1 MISMRRRNNID
12 MNYNHKS
19 IMIMTLL
26 LLITCKVNTLVAGEP
41 LRLLSSDFQKTSFT
55 QVIFGSKELR
65 PLIEE
70 QINSFEDMMVNYA
83 NQLVPGTISVTCTFK
98 TQGRIQKRKT
108 RPRRLSNENL
118 SIENSQYEEYDYDY
132 SDNEEQK
139 ERKLMACGTEKLR
152 SVTLYYEMIFRR
164 RSGNEDVTQYSE
176 AFIDWIDTLPG
187 KDSIISSMKDDGVC
201 AISARNVIV
210 DQATRSPT
218 KPPTQTPTIALTS
231 APTNMPTKAPT
242 PVPTISPTFAPT
254 NTPTIPPTL
263 VPTNTPT
270 TASPTPPIDSPTN
283 LPTSI
288 PTISPTQAATPP
300 IDTPTTSPTPAP
312 SVIQTSGTTFFF
324 SGSFSGSFSDFPTD
338 EER

>member
-1 MISMRRRNNID
+1 MS
-12 MNYNHKS
+12 
-19 IMIMTLL
+19 LL
-26 LLITCKVNTLVAGEP
+26 LLITCKVNPLVAGEP
-41 LRLLSSDFQKTSFT
+41 LRLLASDFQKTSFT
-55 QVIFGSKELR
+55 QIIFGSTELR

-98 TQGRIQKRKT
+98 NQGRIQRRKK

-118 SIENSQYEEYDYDY
+118 SIENSQYEEYNYDY
-132 SDNEEQK
+132 SNNEEQK
-139 ERKLMACGTEKLR
+139 ERKLIACGTKKVR

-254 NTPTIPPTL
+254 NTPTIPATL
-263 VPTNTPT
+263 APTNTPT
-270 TASPTPPIDSPTN
+270 TASPTPPIDSPT
-283 LPTSI
+283 
-288 PTISPTQAATPP
+288 
-300 IDTPTTSPTPAP
+300 TSPTPAP
-312 SVIQTSGTTFFF
+312 SVIQTLGTTFF